1 MDHGPWTGALVTW
14 MRAHAAVL
22 AIACVGFGWAFVM
35 HTMGWAQLAHFAEVK
50 ALSHGEKTI
59 DAYHWETGD
68 VAWIDGH
75 YYSVKSPGMAALSVP
90 LYKLI
95 VALGGEDASRAAAD
109 NAAQAYSPRWT
120 PNENA
125 PWAQYG
131 YDPVRALHM
140 ETRIENETAIV
151 WALGLL
157 VVVAPAILLLL
168 MVRSVAER
176 FEPGYGAAAAVTLG
190 LATILMVFGAEFF
203 SHSISTAVA
212 FAAFVLLLRERDGPG
227 RLWLVALAG
236 LCAGLA
242 FTFEV
247 QAALAGAGLFFLA
260 IARAGWL
267 KRAFIYAAGVVAG
280 ALPAFV
286 FNWWAFG
293 SPLKLGYADAVAVIG
308 VSGHEEIGLNSDG
321 FFGITVPDP
330 SAAVD
335 LLLGTRGLLVLTPV
349 VVMGVL
355 GLVFILRDGHRA
367 VGWTMLGLVGA
378 YFLYDTAYWQPYGGG
393 TPGPRFLVPILP
405 YLAVGFAAAYRRLP
419 ATTVALA
426 IPSALWMLAATLT
439 YPLIGFQGTGM
450 WVSQLGD
457 GVLEHTVL
465 TVLGVH
471 PNWLAV
477 APLIA
482 AVLAAV
488 WFATK
493 ATPQSRP
500 VSARDA
506 RTAAWA
512 IVGWVIVSA
521 FGPSISTDP
530 ITPLDGSVRSF
541 WLIGAGALLAAVA
554 VAAMRF
560 GGRDPARRPEAVDQ
574 QRSIAAHRQ
583 AEA

>member
-1 MDHGPWTGALVTW
+1 

-22 AIACVGFGWAFVM
+22 AIACVGFGWAFVI

-59 DAYHWETGD
+59 DPYHWETGD

-75 YYSVKSPGMAALSVP
+75 YYSVKSPGMAALSAP

-109 NAAQAYSPRWT
+109 NAAQAYDPRWT
-120 PNENA
+120 PNEDA

-131 YDPVRALHM
+131 YNPVRAHDM
-140 ETRIENETAIV
+140 ETRIENETTIV

-157 VVVAPAILLLL
+157 VVVAPAILLLF

-176 FEPGYGAAAAVTLG
+176 FEPGYGTAAAITLG

-203 SHSISTAVA
+203 SHAISTAVA
-212 FAAFVLLLRERDGPG
+212 FGAFVLLLRERDGPP
-227 RLWLVALAG
+227 RLGLVALAG

-247 QAALAGAGLFFLA
+247 QVALVGAILFFLA
-260 IARAGWL
+260 IARQRWLPRALAYAG
-267 KRAFIYAAGVVAG
+267 GVLAG
-280 ALPAFV
+280 ALPTFV

-293 SPLKLGYADAVAVIG
+293 SPLKLGYSDAVAVIG
-308 VSGHEEIGLNSDG
+308 VSGHQQIGLNSDG
-321 FFGITVPDP
+321 FFGITSPRLD
-330 SAAVD
+330 AAVD
-335 LLLGTRGLLVLTPV
+335 LLVGSRGLLVLTPI
-349 VVMGVL
+349 VVMGVI
-355 GLVFILRDGHRA
+355 GLIFILRGGHRA
-367 VGWTMLGLVGA
+367 VGWTMLGLVAA
-378 YFLYDTAYWQPYGGG
+378 YFLYDTAYWQPFGGG

-426 IPSALWMLAATLT
+426 IPSGLWMLAAALT
-439 YPLIGFQGTGM
+439 YPLIGFQGTGL
-450 WVSQLGD
+450 WVEQLGD

-471 PNWLAV
+471 PNWLAA

-482 AVLAAV
+482 AVLAAA
-488 WFATK
+488 WFAAK
-493 ATPQSRP
+493 ATPQARP
-500 VSARDA
+500 VTGRDA
-506 RTAAWA
+506 KIAAWA
-512 IVGWVIVSA
+512 IAAWVVISA
-521 FGPSISTDP
+521 FAPSISTDP
-530 ITPLDGSVRSF
+530 VTPLDGSTRSF

-560 GGRDPARRPEAVDQ
+560 GGRDPARRPEVGEQ
-574 QRSIAAHRQ
+574 QRPIASHRQ